1 MTWGIFIEGV
11 LLGAAL
17 AMDALAASVALGA
30 AGRRSFAWTRVLIT
44 AGFFGF
50 FQFLMPLIGFLGS
63 SFAEKLVHS
72 CGNWI
77 AGILLIGIGAKMFF
91 DRDNAEAMKF
101 SLPRVTTLAIA
112 TSIDALVVGVSFRC
126 LERTGIIP
134 ELLIIG
140 VVTFLIS
147 AAGCL
152 IGRWSGKLLGNRC
165 TILGAAVLVLLGL
178 KIIIFS

>member
-1 MTWGIFIEGV
+1 
-11 LLGAAL
+11 
-17 AMDALAASVALGA
+17 
-30 AGRRSFAWTRVLIT
+30 
-44 AGFFGF
+44 F

-77 AGILLIGIGAKMFF
+77 AGILLIGIGIKMFF
-91 DRDNAEAMKF
+91 DRDNAEEMKF

-140 VVTFLIS
+140 IVTFLIS

-152 IGRWSGKLLGNRC
+152 VGRWSGKLLGNRC
-165 TILGAAVLVLLGL
+165 TVMGAAVLILLGL

>member
-1 MTWGIFIEGV
+1 
-11 LLGAAL
+11 
-17 AMDALAASVALGA
+17 
-30 AGRRSFAWTRVLIT
+30 
-44 AGFFGF
+44 
-50 FQFLMPLIGFLGS
+50 
-63 SFAEKLVHS
+63 
-72 CGNWI
+72 
-77 AGILLIGIGAKMFF
+77 
-91 DRDNAEAMKF
+91 MKF

-140 VVTFLIS
+140 IVTFLIS